1 MMIEVQTSPIAFPTN
16 RGSTPGYLAQP
27 FPPGDFPGVIVI
39 QEWWGLNPHIKDVT
53 ERLARAGYVALA
65 PDLYH
70 GKVTTEPDE
79 ARKLAMA
86 LERERAVAEI
96 LAAAR
101 FLQSPESV
109 SSKKVG
115 VMGFCMGG
123 GLAASAAAESAG
135 ELGAAVMFY
144 GRPLDPADTTKLQVP
159 LLGLFGE
166 LDQGIPVD
174 SVRAFASELQAH
186 GKVHEIYIYP
196 GAPHAFFNDSRPH
209 IYHAEAAADAWEKV
223 LAWFRLYLH

>member
-1 MMIEVQTSPIAFPTN
+1 MNEIQTSPIAFPTN
-16 RGSTPGYLAQP
+16 GSSTPGYLAQP
-27 FPPGDFPGVIVI
+27 LTPGDFPGVIVI

-101 FLQSPESV
+101 FLQSLESV
-109 SSKKVG
+109 PSKKVG

-144 GRPLDPADTTKLQVP
+144 GRPLDPVDTTKLQVP

-166 LDQGIPVD
+166 LDQGIPVN
-174 SVRAFASELQAH
+174 SVRAFASELQVH
-186 GKVHEIYIYP
+186 GKIHEIHIYP

-223 LAWFRLYLH
+223 LAWFRRYLN